1 MSAIMGKSKV
11 MDLIQ
16 KSEILSTF
24 AASPI
29 ACAAALA
36 SIDVLEEEKLAER
49 SERLGEVLRKTI
61 KALNPPYVKELRGPA
76 LFQSLVLDLSIPG
89 LTPRR
94 VSALAM
100 HRGVLV
106 GIGAD
111 RLRFSPPLTISEED
125 LVKAVTVVAQAI
137 EDVTKLGH
145 FPGSEFLN

>member
-1 MSAIMGKSKV
+1 MSVVMGKKRV

-16 KSEILSTF
+16 KNEILSTF
-24 AASPI
+24 GASPI

-36 SIDVLEEEKLAER
+36 SLDVLEEDKISER
-49 SERLGEVLRKTI
+49 SERLGEVLRKTV
-61 KALNPPYVKELRGPA
+61 KSLNPPHVKEMRGPA
-76 LFQSLVLDLSIPG
+76 LFQSLVLDCDVPG
-89 LTPRR
+89 VTPRR

-125 LVKAVTVVAQAI
+125 VVKAVKIVIQALK
-137 EDVTKLGH
+137 DVTRMGN
-145 FPGSEFLN
+145 FPGSEFMN

>member
-1 MSAIMGKSKV
+1 MSVVMGKSHV
-11 MDLIQ
+11 MDLVQ
-16 KSEILSTF
+16 KNEILSTF
-24 AASPI
+24 GASPI

-36 SIDVLEEEKLAER
+36 SLDVLEEEKLAER
-49 SERLGEVLRKTI
+49 SERLGEVIRKTV
-61 KALNPPYVKELRGPA
+61 KALNIPHVKELRGPG
-76 LFQSLVLDLSIPG
+76 LFQSLVLDLSVPG
-89 LTPRR
+89 VTPRR

-125 LVKAVTVVAQAI
+125 LVKAVTIVAQAV
-137 EDVTKLGH
+137 EDVTKLED